1 MKKYLFLL
9 LGLMVLLILGCSGG
23 SDSTSSSLPDIVVNS
38 LADLANPASGTVTLR
53 SALASAQTGQ
63 TIVFDDSLDGE
74 TLELSII
81 GEDHSILKGEV
92 MGMRIEPS
100 GWVSY
105 LVGYLDRDYG
115 KSALYARKNVSI
127 DASDLPSGITL
138 EWTGGDANPA
148 RVLAVYGDLTLI
160 NVSIT
165 GGRIKAEDIS
175 TGDPDDQP
183 WTLARGGAVAVWG
196 RAFLTD
202 CRLYN
207 NHCSGDYDSSRD
219 RGAYGG
225 GIYADILAMK
235 NCVVSGN
242 SIIGAGAAGGG
253 VYSEGGAGLS
263 DTVSRIEGSTISG
276 NKIRSGNTYGGGV
289 FSNGGGIGNL
299 KTLEIVNCTIA
310 QNKVQEPEA
319 GVPPFESGVPDS
331 LMNSGYWRGGG
342 VYMSNGYLKMT
353 ACTVAENEVYGKY
366 RINAL
371 GKSNMAGGIAATIGN
386 AHAAEEINIAHC
398 ILAGNR
404 VIPTVGSPYEEDIF
418 TGSLLYFQSRGFN
431 RIGVVNFDQILVP
444 VGEPNWESLCRKHYP
459 KQGDQDGVDVADV
472 LNLTTG
478 VTHATDILSVGVNEG
493 GPAVLYYAPAGNAL
507 NQVPASYSVTS
518 VFAEYAVQGGEDNF
532 LAIFL
537 DRVEDYYGLTGF
549 AVDFTTDFE
558 AFLLTLDSD
567 AAALGNQPYQDPS
580 GNDILT
586 LEDTLWFGPAVTWP
600 KEIYNYPYIHFWHRF
615 DQALEAEG
623 IAGMGQE
630 LLGDDQWEDLFTSG
644 PLTENPSI
652 VMKMTQ
658 KTISPI
664 TPRSPDQTGRARP
677 AGTLADIGAIEIP

>member
-253 VYSEGGAGLS
+253 VYS
-263 DTVSRIEGSTISG
+263 
-276 NKIRSGNTYGGGV
+276 
-289 FSNGGGIGNL
+289 
-299 KTLEIVNCTIA
+299 
-310 QNKVQEPEA
+310 
-319 GVPPFESGVPDS
+319 
-331 LMNSGYWRGGG
+331 
-342 VYMSNGYLKMT
+342 
-353 ACTVAENEVYGKY
+353 
-366 RINAL
+366 
-371 GKSNMAGGIAATIGN
+371 
-386 AHAAEEINIAHC
+386 
-398 ILAGNR
+398 
-404 VIPTVGSPYEEDIF
+404 
-418 TGSLLYFQSRGFN
+418 
-431 RIGVVNFDQILVP
+431 
-444 VGEPNWESLCRKHYP
+444 
-459 KQGDQDGVDVADV
+459 
-472 LNLTTG
+472 
-478 VTHATDILSVGVNEG
+478 
-493 GPAVLYYAPAGNAL
+493 
-507 NQVPASYSVTS
+507 
-518 VFAEYAVQGGEDNF
+518 
-532 LAIFL
+532 
-537 DRVEDYYGLTGF
+537 
-549 AVDFTTDFE
+549 
-558 AFLLTLDSD
+558 
-567 AAALGNQPYQDPS
+567 
-580 GNDILT
+580 
-586 LEDTLWFGPAVTWP
+586 
-600 KEIYNYPYIHFWHRF
+600 
-615 DQALEAEG
+615 
-623 IAGMGQE
+623 
-630 LLGDDQWEDLFTSG
+630 
-644 PLTENPSI
+644 
-652 VMKMTQ
+652 
-658 KTISPI
+658 
-664 TPRSPDQTGRARP
+664 
-677 AGTLADIGAIEIP
+677 